1 MASAPPTAGRPQAG
15 RPEAVR
21 VDRRWLTAVRLDGL
35 LQTPNIGRQ
44 RAELANEEIAV
55 RRIWRHK
62 CTGPRK
68 GRDSDARS
76 ASSGEAAARTRS
88 GRWVGKIP
96 MCQCGGWWRDSGF
109 DSPPCACA
117 RGSEKRSE
125 ANARRCRRNACG
137 RAAGIRPEG
146 EAHIKPDPP
155 GAAHWRGAKRR
166 MRRSRIGWAAAHARR
181 GRRAGA
187 GLSDQASRAAC
198 CYALKAGNS
207 SLQGFLKAGAEQ
219 IRPK

>member
-15 RPEAVR
+15 RPEAGR

-76 ASSGEAAARTRS
+76 ASSGEAAARPRS
-88 GRWVGKIP
+88 GRWVGINP
-96 MCQCGGWWRDSGF
+96 VVPVWGMVEGLGAAVF
-109 DSPPCACA
+109 
-117 RGSEKRSE
+117 RGSEQ
-125 ANARRCRRNACG
+125 A
-137 RAAGIRPEG
+137 
-146 EAHIKPDPP
+146 
-155 GAAHWRGAKRR
+155 
-166 MRRSRIGWAAAHARR
+166 R
-181 GRRAGA
+181 GRMATSGP
-187 GLSDQASRAAC
+187 S
-198 CYALKAGNS
+198 
-207 SLQGFLKAGAEQ
+207 Q
-219 IRPK
+219 IRLTTVRVRTGEREA